1 MKVSNPTIIPR
12 IKTAPRFGTL
22 DINNIYT
29 GPDNKA
35 TGIGVKRLK
44 KGIIVGLLTFIL
56 GFFWGYSVM
65 SVLLSIIVEIVMA
78 IGKYENTKLN
88 TLGYI
93 IYSLSPLGSV
103 LMPWINRELYSDYL
117 IERGATVGFMEDLYA
132 SLSVWTI
139 IIAILGTII
148 MAYLGSLLGRKLI
161 KKQFEKAGIV

>member
-1 MKVSNPTIIPR
+1 
-12 IKTAPRFGTL
+12 
-22 DINNIYT
+22 
-29 GPDNKA
+29 
-35 TGIGVKRLK
+35 
-44 KGIIVGLLTFIL
+44 
-56 GFFWGYSVM
+56 
-65 SVLLSIIVEIVMA
+65 MA